1 MLTSTP
7 HRVAA
12 NRRAQTRIISTAWFP
27 LLNAQLQPQPLT
39 LADADDVCDL
49 CSDWQVARWLSHLSW
64 AFTSGSATQLI
75 LEACQDHDHGVGCM
89 LAIRKQDTAAFVGT
103 VRLVFRRSST
113 DWAIRDR

>member
-49 CSDWQVARWLSHLSW
+49 CSAWQVARWLSHLSW

-75 LEACQDHDHGVGCM
+75 LEVARTLTMAWVACWQSESKTRPHLLELSG
-89 LAIRKQDTAAFVGT
+89 
-103 VRLVFRRSST
+103 
-113 DWAIRDR
+113 